1 LELILKFN
9 SILREIDVIASGTGL
24 SFREGKGST
33 FGGDFDE
40 DFS

>member
-1 LELILKFN
+1 MELILKFN
-9 SILREIDVIASGTGL
+9 SILREIDVIATGTG
-24 SFREGKGST
+24 SGFGEGKGSA